1 MIKWNKKLKAKMWA
15 EMISDNIKRRE
26 EVNFTKTLTK
36 HIAIIGGVGLF
47 FMWSIYFIYGI

>member
-36 HIAIIGGVGLF
+36 HIAIIGGIGLLC
-47 FMWSIYFIYGI
+47 MWSFYFIFN